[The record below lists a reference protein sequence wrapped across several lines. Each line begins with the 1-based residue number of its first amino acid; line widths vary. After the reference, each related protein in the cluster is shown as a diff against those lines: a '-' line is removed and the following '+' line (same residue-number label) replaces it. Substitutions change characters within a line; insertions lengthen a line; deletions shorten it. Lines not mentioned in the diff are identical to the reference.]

1 LGNFPDLESAMSSL
15 ARRVFET
22 SAVLVLLAAAG
33 SGCAYS
39 VFAAPQPFDFKP
51 PPGQGWDLAY
61 SAAVQNGRI
70 DEYVP
75 TGDDLE
81 SWHEL
86 MTVLRTYRMLGQSR
100 RDVFEGLQKVREKEC
115 PGSTKWNLVEES
127 DDRLIYE
134 WWAAPCLGF
143 PDQYEIAVLVDG
155 TRDRVKLSY
164 TVKSIEVDPTVREA
178 WLAVMREARFGEAPT
193 P

>member
-1 LGNFPDLESAMSSL
+1 MSIR
-15 ARRVFET
+15 ARRLRQTFP
-22 SAVLVLLAAAG
+22 VLALLAAAG

-39 VFAAPQPFDFKP
+39 VFAAPQSFDFEP

-61 SAAVQNGRI
+61 SAAVQNGRL

-75 TGDDLE
+75 SGDDVE
-81 SWHEL
+81 SWHEI

-100 RDVFEGLQKVREKEC
+100 RDMFDGLKKVREDEC
-115 PGSTKWNLVEES
+115 PGSTTWNLVEES

-134 WWAAPCLGF
+134 SWATPCLGF
-143 PDQYEIAVLVDG
+143 PDQYELAVLVDG

-164 TVKSIEVDPTVREA
+164 AVKSKEVDPTVREA
-178 WLAVMREARFGEAPT
+178 WLAVMRAAHFGESGP
-193 P
+193 